1 MAETD
6 PTVGVV
12 FDQLADAA
20 DIDEGV
26 KDLVVGALLDE
37 LDAAIDG
44 DVEAPDRSS
53 SADAA
58 PTPAKAF
65 LGEITV
71 EGFRGIGP
79 ACSLPL
85 QPGPGLTLVVGRNGS
100 GKSSFAEA
108 AELAVTGECSR
119 WAHRKSKIWQEG
131 WANLH
136 TADAPRISVDI
147 AVEGEVGTR
156 TIAGQWAN
164 ATDLTAVDWEVRAA
178 DGGSPQPTA
187 SLGWEE
193 PLSLYRPFLSYNE
206 LGSLLEEGPSKLY
219 DALASILGLD
229 ALTEAVD
236 RLATARTSRAKAAK
250 ATRDEAKLLAT
261 TLAGIDDDRAQQAAA
276 CLKGTKWDLKRLT
289 ALVIGQTVDTDAESA
304 HLARLAE
311 LAGPEADRA
320 QEVAAALRAALKARA
335 DIEGTDADRA
345 HRTAELLRAALGLH
359 TAHGDMDCPV
369 CGDGR
374 LDASRVEV
382 LQDEAAEL
390 LRQSGAARSAD
401 TALAAAIEDARR
413 LLAAVPTS
421 LAPAAAAG
429 VALDELTAARS
440 AWEVWTDAPDDDP
453 AALADHLDQQVGP
466 VGAATAE
473 LATAAGARRDELED
487 LWRPW
492 ATQLAGFL
500 PDAEEAQA
508 ADALGKRLKRAE
520 DWLRSVGDGIRDE
533 RFEPVAEQ
541 VKQTWGVL
549 RQNSSVEIA
558 DVVLVG
564 AKTRRNVS
572 LKVNVDG
579 IDGVALG
586 VMSQGELHALA
597 LSLFVPR
604 ATLPSSPFGFLLID
618 DPVQA
623 MDPARVDGLAGLLA
637 DLAASRQVVV
647 FTHDDRLPDACR
659 RLGLD
664 ARVIEVTRR
673 PSSVVDVRVAMHPAY
688 TYLDDAW
695 GVAKSEKVPD
705 DVMRRVVPGLCR
717 HAVEAACMD
726 VSRRRLLAA
735 GTPHAEVE
743 AALAGQTTFLKQ
755 LALALLGDPEK
766 AGDVMSAVN
775 SKWGGRAGDTVMLCN
790 KGAHGVAGTFSGGRA
805 KDLVSDTRAL
815 VDHLLDL

>member
-1 MAETD
+1 MVETD

-12 FDQLADAA
+12 FDQLADA
-20 DIDEGV
+20 DVEEDV
-26 KDLVVGALLDE
+26 KDLVIGALLDE

-44 DVEAPDRSS
+44 DVETPDR
-53 SADAA
+53 AA
-58 PTPAKAF
+58 RGDTAPPPAKAY
-65 LGEITV
+65 LGEISV

-79 ACSLPL
+79 DCTLPL

-136 TADAPRISVDI
+136 AGDAPRISVDI
-147 AVEGEVGTR
+147 AVDGEAGTR
-156 TIAGQWAN
+156 TIQGHWAN
-164 ATDLTAVDWEVRAA
+164 GTDLTAVDWEVRGV
-178 DGGSPQPTA
+178 DGGSPEATA

-193 PLSLYRPFLSYNE
+193 PLALYRPFLSYNE

-229 ALTEAVD
+229 ALTDAAD
-236 RLATARTSRAKAAK
+236 RLATARTTRAKAAK
-250 ATRDEAKLLAT
+250 AKKDEAKLLAT
-261 TLAGIDDDRAQQAAA
+261 TLAGIEDDRAQQAAA
-276 CLKGTKWDLKRLT
+276 CLKGTKWDLDRLT
-289 ALVIGQTVDTDAESA
+289 ALVIGESVAPDTESA
-304 HLARLAE
+304 HLVRLAE
-311 LAGPEADRA
+311 LTGPDAERA
-320 QEVAAALRAALKARA
+320 REVATAIRAALKARA
-335 DIEGTDADRA
+335 DIAGTDADRA
-345 HRTAELLRAALGLH
+345 HRTAELLRAALDLH

-374 LDASRVEV
+374 LDSARVDV
-382 LQDEAAEL
+382 LQAEAEDL
-390 LRQSGAARSAD
+390 LQQSGAARSAD
-401 TALAAAIEDARR
+401 RQLDAAIEDARR

-421 LAPAAAAG
+421 LAAAVAAG
-429 VALDELTAARS
+429 IELDELTAARS
-440 AWEVWTDAPDDDP
+440 AWEAWTDAPDEDP

-466 VGAATAE
+466 VGAATAA
-473 LATAAGARRDELED
+473 LAAAAGARRDELED

-500 PDAEEAQA
+500 PEAEEAQA
-508 ADALGKRLKRAE
+508 ADALGKRLKNAE
-520 DWLRSVGDGIRDE
+520 DWLRSVADDLRDA

-541 VKQTWGVL
+541 VKETWAVL

-558 DVVLVG
+558 DVVLSG
-564 AKTRRNVS
+564 SKTRRRVEVQ
-572 LKVNVDG
+572 VNVDDV
-579 IDGVALG
+579 DGVALG

-637 DLAASRQVVV
+637 TLATGRQVVV

-659 RLGLD
+659 RLGLP

-673 PSSVVDVRVAMHPAY
+673 PNSVVDVRVATHPAY

-705 DVMRRVVPGLCR
+705 DVVRRVVPGLCR
-717 HAVEAACMD
+717 HAVEAACID

-755 LALALLGDPEK
+755 LALALFGDAEK
-766 AGDVMSAVN
+766 SGDVMSTVN
-775 SKWGGRAGDTVMLCN
+775 SKWGSRAGDTVMLCN
-790 KGAHGVAGTFSGGRA
+790 KGAHGIAGSFSGGRV

-815 VDHLLDL
+815 VDNLLDL